1 MRLVIA
7 NTFGGFATDH
17 MPERKDVTADL
28 ERRFKL
34 QEEAKA
40 EAKRSK
46 QLAAQPSPSETAQAE
61 G

>member
-1 MRLVIA
+1 
-7 NTFGGFATDH
+7 

>member
-1 MRLVIA
+1 MIIQHQ
-7 NTFGGFATDH
+7 TFATASI
-17 MPERKDVTADL
+17 PERKDVTADL

-40 EAKRSK
+40 EAKRIK
-46 QLAAQPSPSETAQAE
+46 QLAAQPAPSETAQAE